1 MNDIL
6 ITALAVVVG
15 VLSVGRL
22 ARLITQDSF
31 PPSVWLRIKWDEITN
46 DGPWAMLA
54 HCHWCITPWI
64 TIPIGLWGW
73 LSDLHASW
81 WVFNAWL
88 AIAYVAA
95 MVVDRD
101 EAE

>member
-1 MNDIL
+1 MNDTL
-6 ITALAVVVG
+6 ITILAVVVG

-22 ARLITQDSF
+22 TRLITQDSF
-31 PPSVWLRIKWDEITN
+31 PPSVWLRIKWDELTN
-46 DGPWAMLA
+46 DGPWSILA
-54 HCHWCITPWI
+54 HCHWCITVWI

-73 LSDLHASW
+73 LSNLHWSW
-81 WVFNAWL
+81 WAFNLWL
-88 AIAYVAA
+88 AVAYAAA